1 MRQTR
6 SHALTG
12 RLLPL
17 WGSSAIWR
25 FRALPLLCFF
35 IAWASVLGGPG
46 CGDAAPPGTRPG
58 AGNDAGA
65 SDAASD
71 GEGARGEEP
80 VLPPADDTVILPFGG
95 PAVRYEFEVAADLGR
110 LDVVF
115 SVDTTGSFAG
125 EIDNLQAEVTSRVI
139 PGVRTRVPDS
149 AFAVVRFS
157 DFPVAPFGS
166 IGDSTFQL
174 LTPVVGNSATIL
186 AAVGRLD
193 MPLDSGGD
201 VPEAGA
207 EALYQIATGEGY
219 AFEGRTFIDAYG
231 GIGVNAAPGVG
242 FRSGA
247 LRVVV
252 HATDAPSHEGPEY
265 ADKLPGLHSTAEAL
279 DALDEARIRVIG
291 IASADQPR
299 PWLEQAAQATG
310 ATAPPNEDGRCETG
324 IGAATNAPVDGLCP
338 LVFDVSPT
346 GLGLSGT
353 VVDAIVA
360 AVNGVAFDR
369 VSAASPDDRFAFVQ
383 RIVPVRAE
391 STGAALPELL
401 DEEPP
406 SGEPEAFGAVR
417 QGTTLVFGADLKND
431 SVRPMA
437 TDESFRIRIEV
448 VGDGTLLAA
457 RTLRITVPGE

>member
-1 MRQTR
+1 M
-6 SHALTG
+6 G
-12 RLLPL
+12 RLRSLL
-17 WGSSAIWR
+17 LAGSVV
-25 FRALPLLCFF
+25 
-35 IAWASVLGGPG
+35 WASVVCGAA
-46 CGDAAPPGTRPG
+46 CGDSAPPGARPG
-58 AGNDAGA
+58 PRKDAGA
-65 SDAASD
+65 DDASVD
-71 GEGARGEEP
+71 GDDGRGDAP
-80 VLPPADDTVILPFGG
+80 VLPPADDTVTLPFGG

-115 SVDTTGSFAG
+115 SIDTTGSFAG

-139 PGVRTRVPDS
+139 PGVRKRVPDS

-157 DFPVAPFGS
+157 DFPLTPFGS
-166 IGDSTFQL
+166 LGDSTFQL
-174 LTPVVGNSATIL
+174 LTPVVGNSAKVL
-186 AAVGRLD
+186 AAVGKLD

-231 GIGVNAAPGVG
+231 GNGANSAPGVG

-252 HATDAPSHEGPEY
+252 HATDAPTHEGSDY
-265 ADKLPGLHSTAEAL
+265 AGELPGLHSTA
-279 DALDEARIRVIG
+279 DALAALTEARVRVIG
-291 IASADQPR
+291 IASAARPR
-299 PWLEQAAQATG
+299 PWLEQVAEATG
-310 ATAPPNEDGRCETG
+310 ATAPPNLEGRCETG
-324 IGAATNAPVDGLCP
+324 IGAATNAPTDGQCP
-338 LVFDVSPT
+338 LVFDVSPS
-346 GLGLSGT
+346 GLGLSDT

-369 VSAASPDDRFAFVQ
+369 VAASAPDDRFAFVE

-391 STGAALPELL
+391 STGAPLPALI
-401 DEEPP
+401 DEAAPF
-406 SGEPEAFGAVR
+406 GEPEAFGAVR

-431 SVRPMA
+431 SIRPMA
-437 TDESFRIRIEV
+437 TDESFRVRIEV
-448 VGDGTLLAA
+448 MGDGTLLAS